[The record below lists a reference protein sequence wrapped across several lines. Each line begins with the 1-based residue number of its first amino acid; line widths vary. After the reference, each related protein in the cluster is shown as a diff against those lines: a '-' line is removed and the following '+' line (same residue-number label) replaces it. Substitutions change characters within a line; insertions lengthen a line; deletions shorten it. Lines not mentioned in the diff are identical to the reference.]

1 MLTYHAGNPGF
12 APQCQ
17 LGVVGTAATIL
28 TLERQTQ
35 EHPRLKIIPDYIAS
49 VSWDTRDSERDAELG
64 LSTVAMLRAVRMV
77 GRNRSQGKRPCTAQL
92 GGDQE

>member
-1 MLTYHAGNPGF
+1 MGRNPSRAEG
-12 APQCQ
+12 AAQLMGCLPITQGTLGLLLK

-49 VSWDTRDSERDAELG
+49 VSLSIQSERE
-64 LSTVAMLRAVRMV
+64 RER
-77 GRNRSQGKRPCTAQL
+77 C
-92 GGDQE
+92 